1 VIRPR
6 LTRRHVGALAVLA
19 LGGGAAMAQVA
30 GGSGAAARSKT
41 EASVAANARAAARAA
56 RHVGRPDAGARAPAR
71 AARRVGRP
79 DAGAQATARAARRV
93 GRPVPAP
100 PRVAFAA
107 RPPIGP
113 CVPRRPPAGGPPP
126 SQALLDAF
134 AILRRERTAA
144 DELPAA
150 ALKALRLRGL
160 EPVAPDAARLL
171 RSAGDMRA
179 WVVPVPDVDRADTLA
194 CLRGGARKPREGVA
208 VVALG
213 GAPAGGGGALRE
225 LVRGTAQVAT
235 DPCAGPSHDMLGVS
249 GIVPDG
255 VPVVFLTA
263 PDGSAVRADVHENG
277 FSFVVS
283 PGRRPDPRYVVWT
296 GTDGTPHVQPVSV
309 FAGFPEMFCRR
320 AAAVPEVTPT
330 GAGECAPLALIAP
343 GRGKGGGRVFLV
355 PRPAR
360 PPVVVVPRKRGRRV
374 SPAALPMPP
383 PCVVGGDPP
392 FLGAP
397 PAVPPRAMPA
407 PVRPAPLPATPPRKH
422 GP

>member
-19 LGGGAAMAQVA
+19 LGGGAAIAQAA
-30 GGSGAAARSKT
+30 GGSGAASRSST
-41 EASVAANARAAARAA
+41 EAGFAAAPLPPSAQPVGAA
-56 RHVGRPDAGARAPAR
+56 SPA
-71 AARRVGRP
+71 
-79 DAGAQATARAARRV
+79 
-93 GRPVPAP
+93 
-100 PRVAFAA
+100 VAFAA

-113 CVPRRPPAGGPPP
+113 CVPRRPPAGGSPP

-171 RSAGDMRA
+171 RSAGDVRA
-179 WVVPVPDVDRADTLA
+179 WVVPVPDVDRADALA

-213 GAPAGGGGALRE
+213 GAPAGGGGALRD
-225 LVRGTAQVAT
+225 LVRGIAQAAT

-255 VPVVFLTA
+255 VPAVFLTA
-263 PDGSAVRADVHENG
+263 PDGSAVRADVHDNG
-277 FSFVVS
+277 FSFVV
-283 PGRRPDPRYVVWT
+283 PQARRPEPRYVVWT
-296 GTDGTPHVQPVSV
+296 GSDGTPHVQPVSV
-309 FAGFPEMFCRR
+309 FAGLPQMLCRR
-320 AAAVPEVTPT
+320 VATVPQVTPT
-330 GAGECAPLALIAP
+330 GAADCAPLALLAS
-343 GRGKGGGRVFLV
+343 RSGKGRGRVFLV

-360 PPVVVVPRKRGRRV
+360 PPVVVLPLKRGRRIPP
-374 SPAALPMPP
+374 PAAIPGPPPVFLPQ
-383 PCVVGGDPP
+383 PCVVGGGPP

-397 PAVPPRAMPA
+397 LAVPPRARPA
-407 PVRPAPLPATPPRKH
+407 PARPAPLPPNRPRQP